1 MTCMASQLRLAVLN
15 LPVVR
20 DAEFQCAFTF
30 NGVSRITVATLARD
44 LPRSTNISLLC
55 ATPPFNLLPP
65 FPTGEGMYLFYEL
78 F

>member
-1 MTCMASQLRLAVLN
+1 MTCMTSQLRLTVLN

-30 NGVSRITVATLARD
+30 NSISRITVATLARD

-55 ATPPFNLLPP
+55 ATPKDNLLPP
-65 FPTGEGMYLFYEL
+65 FPTGEGKYPFYEL